1 MNTRVETLTITREA
15 VITFV
20 VLLGIASAAPLI
32 GHQQFI
38 TGPIVNATLLIAVAL
53 LGMRDGILIGLIPS
67 TIALATGLLPAVL
80 APMVPFII
88 LGNVILVVTFGYLRH
103 INYWLGVVSGS
114 VLKFAFLFGTSSI
127 VANLLINEQLAGK
140 VAAMMSWPQLVTA
153 LAGGLL
159 AYGFLRCTKK
169 SQRV

>member
-1 MNTRVETLTITREA
+1 MNSRVESLTINRTA

-32 GHQQFI
+32 RNQFI

-53 LGMRDGILIGLIPS
+53 LGMRDGLLIGLIPS
-67 TIALATGLLPAVL
+67 STALAVGLLPPVL
-80 APMVPFII
+80 APMIPFII
-88 LGNVILVVTFGYLRH
+88 VGNAILVVTFGYLRSK
-103 INYWLGVVSGS
+103 NYWLGLVSGS

-127 VANLLINEQLAGK
+127 VINLLLDQK
-140 VAAMMSWPQLVTA
+140 VATSVAVMMSWPQLVTA

-159 AYGFLRCTKK
+159 AYGFLRGTK
-169 SQRV
+169 RL

>member
-1 MNTRVETLTITREA
+1 MNSRVESLTINRTA

-32 GHQQFI
+32 RNQFI

-53 LGMRDGILIGLIPS
+53 LGMRDGLLIGLIPS
-67 TIALATGLLPAVL
+67 SIALAVGLLPPVL
-80 APMVPFII
+80 APMIPFII
-88 LGNVILVVTFGYLRH
+88 VGNAILVVTFGYLRSK
-103 INYWLGVVSGS
+103 NYWLGLVSGS

-127 VANLLINEQLAGK
+127 VINLLLNQK
-140 VAAMMSWPQLVTA
+140 VATSVAVMMSWPQLVTA

-159 AYGFLRCTKK
+159 AYGFLRGTK
-169 SQRV
+169 RL

>member
-1 MNTRVETLTITREA
+1 MNTRVETLTITRET

-20 VLLGIASAAPLI
+20 VLLGIATVAPLS
-32 GHQQFI
+32 GSQFI
-38 TGPIVNATLLIAVAL
+38 TGSIVNATLLIAVAL

-67 TIALATGLLPAVL
+67 SIALATGLLPAVL
-80 APMVPFII
+80 APMIPFII
-88 LGNVILVVTFGYLRH
+88 VGNAIMVVIFGYLRGK
-103 INYWLGVVSGS
+103 NYWLGLVSGS

-140 VAAMMSWPQLVTA
+140 VAVMMSWPQLVTA

-159 AYGFLRCTKK
+159 AYGFLRGTRKLE
-169 SQRV
+169 RV

>member
-1 MNTRVETLTITREA
+1 MNTKVETLTITKEA
-15 VITFV
+15 VLTFAA
-20 VLLGIASAAPLI
+20 LLGIATAAPLI
-32 GHQQFI
+32 GNQFI
-38 TGPIVNATLLIAVAL
+38 TGSIVNATLLIAVAL

-67 TIALATGLLPAVL
+67 SIALATGLLPAVL
-80 APMVPFII
+80 APQIPFII
-88 LGNVILVVTFGYLRH
+88 LGNAILVVTFGYLRH

-140 VAAMMSWPQLVTA
+140 VAVMMSWPQLVTA

-159 AYGFLRCTKK
+159 AYGFLRGTRKLE
-169 SQRV
+169 RV

>member
-20 VLLGIASAAPLI
+20 VLLGIATVAPLS
-32 GHQQFI
+32 GSQFI

-80 APMVPFII
+80 APMIPFII
-88 LGNVILVVTFGYLRH
+88 VGN
-103 INYWLGVVSGS
+103 
-114 VLKFAFLFGTSSI
+114 
-127 VANLLINEQLAGK
+127 
-140 VAAMMSWPQLVTA
+140 
-153 LAGGLL
+153 
-159 AYGFLRCTKK
+159 
-169 SQRV
+169 